1 MDSRSITRN
10 ARHRGAALH
19 PDQSNEPAHLRTP
32 ALLCPFSCSSPA
44 LHPHPAEDFLSQAQI
59 YFSLPFVS
67 TLKHAFNK
75 MLEILTAKAVSKVC
89 WFCLHKIRRTALP
102 TQPHA
107 AAPAQGLLI
116 STQLQHILDLDRGIL
131 PCWYSPR
138 KLRRKVLLLAST
150 SITASLPN
158 QLLGFRFR
166 ALPILSWPQPP
177 NPDRKSWVP
186 PSSKLLTPF
195 TNEANQAAS
204 GLSPIASPSRKHPE
218 NSSPPYAKTLSRM
231 LGGIYKN
238 LQPPATS
245 GFRWWGQQTW
255 LPTQHTLRCPRTVQ
269 TTWVLLFHSGTSKA
283 TYEQFVAIQSF
294 PCRDSRVISRPKPLH
309 YWNILLDV
317 NDNTRGLRSTP
328 SLPVH
333 PSHSQPTSSP
343 LSEVHLLHAHTGTG
357 IWRAPSQ
364 QLA

>member
-59 YFSLPFVS
+59 YFSLPFIS

-116 STQLQHILDLDRGIL
+116 STRLQHILDLDRGIL

-150 SITASLPN
+150 SIHILLHHCFSTKPAIRLQIQGPSHPFLTTTSQSWQEELSPSLLQAAHTIHKRSKSTSLRAFSHSKPFQKASRK
-158 QLLGFRFR
+158 QLSLCKNTFKDAWRHLQEPSASSYFRFPLMGPTDMV
-166 ALPILSWPQPP
+166 AHATHTAMPKNSPNHLSFAISFGHQQSYLWAIRSDTVFSMQ
-177 NPDRKSWVP
+177 
-186 PSSKLLTPF
+186 
-195 TNEANQAAS
+195 
-204 GLSPIASPSRKHPE
+204 GL
-218 NSSPPYAKTLSRM
+218 
-231 LGGIYKN
+231 
-238 LQPPATS
+238 
-245 GFRWWGQQTW
+245 
-255 LPTQHTLRCPRTVQ
+255 
-269 TTWVLLFHSGTSKA
+269 
-283 TYEQFVAIQSF
+283 
-294 PCRDSRVISRPKPLH
+294 
-309 YWNILLDV
+309 
-317 NDNTRGLRSTP
+317 
-328 SLPVH
+328 
-333 PSHSQPTSSP
+333 
-343 LSEVHLLHAHTGTG
+343 
-357 IWRAPSQ
+357 
-364 QLA
+364 